1 MSDYNFMKT
10 GSSNF
15 EDDNMNQ
22 DLVDYAQ
29 TLITLFIIKATK
41 IGTRYCVLS
50 KRNTL
55 TKEDIEYALKYQAIE
70 FMKQTDI
77 KQEIA
82 SVNDELLSLLSKD
95 IGENNDE
102 LDFDD
107 EFDDD
112 ELDEE
117 IEEPEDPED
126 PEDPFKRVDIKLI
139 TEYDDILFVKKIH
152 HYYEYW
158 NQWKPSN
165 YFEHKIKEAI
175 DTMS

>member
-1 MSDYNFMKT
+1 MKT

-107 EFDDD
+107 D

-117 IEEPEDPED
+117 IEE

>member
-1 MSDYNFMKT
+1 MKT

-107 EFDDD
+107 D
-112 ELDEE
+112 ELDVE
-117 IEEPEDPED
+117 IEE

>member
-107 EFDDD
+107 D

-117 IEEPEDPED
+117 IEE

>member
-1 MSDYNFMKT
+1 MKT

-117 IEEPEDPED
+117 IEEPEDP
-126 PEDPFKRVDIKLI
+126 FKRVDIKLI

-165 YFEHKIKEAI
+165 YFEHKIKDAI

>member
-117 IEEPEDPED
+117 IEEPEDP
-126 PEDPFKRVDIKLI
+126 FKRVDIKLI

>member
-107 EFDDD
+107 D
-112 ELDEE
+112 ELDVE
-117 IEEPEDPED
+117 IEE

>member
-22 DLVDYAQ
+22 YLVDYAQ

-117 IEEPEDPED
+117 IEEPEDP
-126 PEDPFKRVDIKLI
+126 FKRVDIKLI

-165 YFEHKIKEAI
+165 YFEHKIKDAI

>member
-117 IEEPEDPED
+117 IEEPEDP
-126 PEDPFKRVDIKLI
+126 FKRVDIKLI

-165 YFEHKIKEAI
+165 YFEHKIKDAI